1 MSIGKKLVFYLG
13 CALIIGGA
21 LALAWYAYIQ
31 LDMFRTQRAG
41 SQLIDE
47 QKARYGQLYDYTP
60 VLPHTLVIVP
70 PRLGEPI
77 GRMEIPRLHLS
88 VVILE
93 GTAPKTLRVA
103 AGHINGTALPGTAGN
118 ICIAAHRDTL
128 FRPLREVQP
137 QDAIIITTTYGT
149 FRYIVDM
156 VEIVSPSD
164 VRVLRP
170 TTDQELTLITCYP
183 FTYVGPAPKRLA
195 VHARLAA

>member
-1 MSIGKKLVFYLG
+1 VSIGKKLVFYLG

-31 LDMFRTQRAG
+31 LDMFRTQRAV
-41 SQLIDE
+41 SRLIDE
-47 QKARYGQLYDYTP
+47 QKARYGQLYDHTP

-70 PRLGEPI
+70 PRPGEPI

-88 VVILE
+88 VAILE
-93 GTAPKTLRVA
+93 GTTPKTLRVA

-118 ICIAAHRDTL
+118 IGIAAHRDTL

-137 QDAIIITTTYGT
+137 QDAITITTTYGT